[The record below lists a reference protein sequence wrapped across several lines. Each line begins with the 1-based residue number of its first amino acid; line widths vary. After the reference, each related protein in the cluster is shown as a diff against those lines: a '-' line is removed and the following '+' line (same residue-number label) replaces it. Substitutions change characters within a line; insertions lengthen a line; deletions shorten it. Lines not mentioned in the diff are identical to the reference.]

1 MMKSPGRSCPFPV
14 TKLAVL
20 LECVA
25 ALLFFAMITPALNA
39 QQQSLPALKPELQP
53 LSFFTGHWSC
63 SGEFPASHRPISSHI
78 VFSPQLDG
86 SWLALR
92 WDDNAPSVFHALELW
107 GFDKTEH
114 HYTNSIF
121 DNFGGMRIF
130 HSSGWVA
137 DELTWGPRDL
147 LANSPIAGEQF
158 VIDRKSAKEFVISW
172 EVRKPQAQEW
182 TVGDRL
188 TCRQE

>member
-1 MMKSPGRSCPFPV
+1 MKFSECSRGFAATILV
-14 TKLAVL
+14 AL

-25 ALLFFAMITPALNA
+25 TLLLFATMTPALDV
-39 QQQSLPALKPELQP
+39 QQQSSPPLKPELQQ
-53 LSFFTGHWSC
+53 LSFFTGHWNC
-63 SGEFPASHRPISSHI
+63 TGEFPASHRPISSHI
-78 VFSPQLDG
+78 VFSPELDG

-107 GFDKTEH
+107 GFDKAEH
-114 HYTNSIF
+114 RFTDSIF

-130 HSSGWVA
+130 HSSGWIA

-147 LANSPIAGEQF
+147 PANSPITGEQF

-172 EVRKPQAQEW
+172 EVRKPRAQHW
-182 TVGDRL
+182 IVGDRL
-188 TCRQE
+188 TCRRE